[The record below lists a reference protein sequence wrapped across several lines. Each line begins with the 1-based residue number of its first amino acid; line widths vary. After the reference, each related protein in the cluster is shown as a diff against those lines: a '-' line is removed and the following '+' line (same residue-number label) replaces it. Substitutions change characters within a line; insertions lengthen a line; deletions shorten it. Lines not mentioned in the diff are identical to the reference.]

1 MSILKTYGN
10 GGGKTKPY
18 YAKDWD
24 DFELRTNLF
33 SDSLA
38 LHEAGEKRYNM
49 LKGIFGDP
57 TRSTAGVDLG
67 AYPAST
73 ETYLNKGMFYVD
85 AHNTIKSTPDDEKA
99 YFGLGPITKFH
110 DIEETKRVPRSKYWY
125 SPHINPNKLEEWDYR
140 RNYVSDHG
148 DMAGKGFT
156 VKKRQLGEKDMDQFT
171 GNDDGVL
178 RSYKYENRGGYER
191 IPRYKKPTQLVL
203 PPKGEKPKE
212 LSKMGMMTMNNI
224 IKEIFFNGTPPGR
237 KASDHQISRFDEG
250 KISRYAPLREDLN
263 RYPHAHADKD
273 HKNTA
278 TGINVLGSKFQTLS
292 QMKPKPMEQ
301 RALSDVALPAIGGK
315 SPYKMTANTTQK
327 EKDWGTAYVP
337 GRGHVKLTKDQW
349 DELDLLGKLPKEKNK
364 GIIDTYVQK

>member
-38 LHEAGEKRYNM
+38 LHKAGEKRYNM

-73 ETYLNKGMFYVD
+73 ETYLNKDMFYVD
-85 AHNTIKSTPDDEKA
+85 ARNTIKSTPDDEKA

-110 DIEETKRVPRSKYWY
+110 DIEETKRVPRLEYWY
-125 SPHINPNKLEEWDYR
+125 SPHINPNKFEEWDYR
-140 RNYVSDHG
+140 RNYVSDRG

-156 VKKRQLGEKDMDQFT
+156 VKKRQLGEKDLDQFT

-178 RSYKYENRGGYER
+178 RNYKYENRGGYER
-191 IPRYKKPTQLVL
+191 APRYKKPTQLVF

-212 LSKMGMMTMNNI
+212 LSKMEIMTMNNI
-224 IKEIFFNGTPPGR
+224 IKEIYSSGSLPGR
-237 KASDHQISRFDEG
+237 KASDQMMTDQEPQQPEHKLWNKFFHPMQKAETL
-250 KISRYAPLREDLN
+250 K
-263 RYPHAHADKD
+263 KD
-273 HKNTA
+273 T
-278 TGINVLGSKFQTLS
+278 
-292 QMKPKPMEQ
+292 PKM
-301 RALSDVALPAIGGK
+301 DVADESGDVQLKVGNK

-337 GRGHVKLTKDQW
+337 GRGHVKLSKDDW
-349 DELDLLGKLPKEKNK
+349 DELDLLGKLPGEKNK